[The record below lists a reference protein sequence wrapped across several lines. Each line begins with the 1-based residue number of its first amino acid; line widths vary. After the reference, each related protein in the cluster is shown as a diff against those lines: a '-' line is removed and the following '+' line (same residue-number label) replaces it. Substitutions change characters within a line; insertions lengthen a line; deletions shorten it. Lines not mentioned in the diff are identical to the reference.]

1 MPEQWTGDEEGRRVS
16 APTRGPDTEALD
28 AALDR
33 EDFEDSF
40 LCQVARASVPP
51 RLPVPGMRLGDR
63 DGRRYEVLEELGGGA
78 MGQVF
83 RAQDTV
89 LQRRVALKFL
99 IPHES
104 LADAPRV
111 ALLRQEGRAIAQLDH
126 EHIVRI
132 FNVDLW
138 SSEPGEP
145 PVPFLVMECLEGESL
160 SALLRRGRPSPRR
173 AMEILDAVAA
183 GLAHAHEH
191 HIVHRDLKPSNV
203 FITRKGVVKILDF
216 GLAWLAAASA
226 PPDLALSTAGTPPY
240 MAPEQWRGEAQDAR
254 TDLWAAGVL
263 LFEMLTG
270 EPPFAGEPEEIRA
283 RVTSPDPVPSARE
296 RVPTLPETVDRL
308 LAALLAKD
316 PGERLGS
323 AVELRERL
331 RQVEQGLAPRRE
343 VSRSAVPQRR
353 QVTLVACRLAD
364 VAGLAARLDPEDV
377 GELEAAFHRACTDVF
392 QEHGGSVMLCMGE
405 EVLGCFGH
413 PVAREDDSERAVSAG
428 LRLASTVAPA
438 LQDSPLLPPGR
449 ELAVQVGIHTDMV
462 VLDETSIQGEAPRMA
477 AWLARQARPGTACLS
492 ESTLTLVRGA
502 FQTHPMERMR
512 FTGLSGV
519 RDVWVHQVLRPRRAT
534 SRFDRSL
541 VARPLTPL
549 VGRRAEL
556 LRLLDWWEEA
566 RQGHGVCGLIT
577 GEAGMG
583 KSRLL
588 REVRERV
595 APFMAVRLRCQCWP
609 QSATSAFSPVID
621 LLRHLLRLD
630 VEGTLAQHRARLE
643 TGLGAL
649 GLAGPRT
656 WVLSSLVGLSG
667 DEGAPH
673 LRHTPD
679 RLKQETLEALT
690 ALLLLLAEERPVL
703 AELEDLH
710 WADPS
715 TLQLL
720 GVLLEKLPRMRVCM
734 LLTARPDFRPP
745 WPTGASLRRLSLER
759 LPSAIAGELVR
770 KAAGPRALSSE
781 VVARLVERTDGVP
794 LFAEEL
800 TRTVLERPASEGTPS
815 TALASSVPLSLRE
828 LLLTRLDR
836 LPPSQKELAQLC
848 AVVGRGFSHALLMSL
863 SSRGDAAL
871 RKDLAGLV
879 AEGLLQA
886 EEGAERRFSFR
897 HALIQDAASD
907 SLPKPLR
914 RQYHR
919 RVARVLAEQFPEVA
933 EAQPELL
940 AWHYTESAQVEAA
953 VRWWARAG
961 ELASRRSA
969 NVEALS
975 HFRQALE
982 LLRTRPPS
990 RERSGQELKLLM
1002 ALALPLVQVQGY
1014 HSPEGEQ
1021 VYPRI
1026 RELMRELEEDL
1037 PRLEPPYWV
1046 AFSHAFARARW
1057 DEAHEVAERLVRLGR
1072 GDGQRELLAL
1082 GYRMMATDFFTW
1094 GRVHAALEH
1103 VERALAFSDVGL
1115 AQHQVLAVKHWVNPR
1130 VAALAYAAVLYAV
1143 LDAPDRSREHARLAL
1158 RLAMDIGHPN
1168 TTAFAL
1174 LYSALA
1180 CQLRREPR
1188 EALELCDR
1196 NIALSR
1202 EHHFRLW
1209 LGWATLIRSW
1219 ALAMLGSARDGLA
1232 LMQSA
1237 LGQWRRSGFVAGMP
1251 HNLGMLAEIHLL
1263 LGQSREALDAVREAL
1278 GAVEASSERS
1288 YEAVLRGLEAEALR
1302 ALGRDDE
1309 AREAQGRALR
1319 VAEQQG
1325 AWAYARWVRE
1335 RRLGHPWVELPVS
1348 SEMPLG
1354 GASPDA

>member
-1 MPEQWTGDEEGRRVS
+1 MPGEWTSDEEARRDS
-16 APTRGPDTEALD
+16 ARTRGPDTD
-28 AALDR
+28 AFDR
-33 EDFEDSF
+33 EDFDDSF
-40 LCQVARASVPP
+40 LRLVARASVPP

-83 RAQDTV
+83 RAMDTE

-104 LADAPRV
+104 LAEAPMV

-145 PVPFLVMECLEGESL
+145 PLPFLVMECLEGESL
-160 SALLRRGRPSPRR
+160 SALLRRGRPNPRR

-226 PPDLALSTAGTPPY
+226 PPDVALSTAGTPPY

-270 EPPFAGEPEEIRA
+270 EPPYMGLPEEIRA
-283 RVTSPDPVPSARE
+283 RVTSPDPVPSVRE

-308 LAALLAKD
+308 LALLLAKN
-316 PGERLGS
+316 PAERLGS

-331 RQVEQGLAPRRE
+331 RQVEEGLAPRRK
-343 VSRSAVPQRR
+343 VSPSATPQRR

-364 VAGLAARLDPEDV
+364 VAGLTARLDPEDV
-377 GELEAAFHRACTDVF
+377 GELEAAFHQTCTDVI
-392 QEHGGSVMLCMGE
+392 QEHGGSIVLCVGE

-413 PVAREDDSERAVSAG
+413 PVAREDDSERAVNAA
-428 LRLASTVAPA
+428 LRLASAVAPA
-438 LQDSPLLPPGR
+438 LQESLLLPPGR
-449 ELAVQVGIHTDMV
+449 ELALQVGIHTDMV
-462 VLDETSIQGEAPRMA
+462 VLDEASIQGEAPRMA
-477 AWLARQARPGTACLS
+477 TWLARQARPGTACLS

-502 FQTHPMERMR
+502 FETHPMEPVR

-519 RDVWVHQVLRPRRAT
+519 RDVTVHEVLRPRRVA

-556 LRLLDWWEEA
+556 RRLLDWWEEA
-566 RQGHGVCGLIT
+566 RGGHGVCGLIT

-595 APFMAVRLRCQCWP
+595 APLMPIRLRSQCWP
-609 QSATSAFSPVID
+609 QSATSAFAPVID
-621 LLRHLLRLD
+621 VLRHLLQLD
-630 VEGTLAQHRARLE
+630 TEGTPAQHRARLE
-643 TGLGAL
+643 MGLGAL
-649 GLAGPRT
+649 GLGHQRT
-656 WVLSSLVGLSG
+656 WVLSGLVGLPA

-673 LRHTPD
+673 LRYTPD

-690 ALLLLLAEERPVL
+690 ALLLRLAEDRPVL

-720 GVLLEKLPRMRVCM
+720 GVLLDKLPQVRACV

-745 WPTGASLRRLSLER
+745 WPTRESLRRLSLER
-759 LPSAIAGELVR
+759 LPAAIAGELVR
-770 KAAGPRALSSE
+770 KAAGRQSLPSE
-781 VVARLVERTDGVP
+781 VVARLVEKTDGVP

-800 TRTVLERPASEGTPS
+800 TRTVVERPGTEGLPS
-815 TALASSVPLSLRE
+815 AALSSPVPLSLRE

-836 LPPSQKELAQLC
+836 LPSSQKELAQLC
-848 AVVGRGFSHALLMSL
+848 AVVGRSFSHALLTSL

-879 AEGLLQA
+879 GEGLLQP
-886 EEGAERRFSFR
+886 EEATEPRFCFR

-907 SLPKPLR
+907 SLPKHLR

-919 RVARVLAEQFPEVA
+919 RVARVLAEQFPEMS

-940 AWHYTESAQVEAA
+940 AWHYTESGQVEAA

-982 LLRTRPPS
+982 LLRTLPPS

-1026 RELMRELEEDL
+1026 RELMHEVEEDL

-1072 GDGQRELLAL
+1072 GHGLRELLAL

-1094 GRVHAALEH
+1094 GKVHAALEH
-1103 VERALAFSDVGL
+1103 VELALAFSDVGL
-1115 AQHQVLAVKHWVNPR
+1115 EQHQVLAVKHWVNPR
-1130 VAALAYAAVLYAV
+1130 VAALAYAAVLHAV
-1143 LDAPDRSREHARLAL
+1143 LDAPERSREHARLAL

-1209 LGWATLIRSW
+1209 LGWATLIRAW

-1232 LMQSA
+1232 LMQAA
-1237 LGQWRRSGFVAGMP
+1237 LGQWRRSGVEAGMP
-1251 HNLGMLAEIHLL
+1251 HNLGMLSEIHLL
-1263 LGQSREALDAVREAL
+1263 LGQFSAALETVREALDV
-1278 GAVEASSERS
+1278 VESYGERS
-1288 YEAVLRGLEAEALR
+1288 YEVVLRGLEAEALR
-1302 ALGRDDE
+1302 GLGRE
-1309 AREAQGRALR
+1309 AEAHEAYARALR
-1319 VAEQQG
+1319 VAEAQG
-1325 AWAYARWVRE
+1325 ALGYDRMVRE
-1335 RRLGHPWVELPVS
+1335 RRLGHPRVEMSVS
-1348 SEMPLG
+1348 LG
-1354 GASPDA
+1354 SQMEGPSPGA

>member
-1 MPEQWTGDEEGRRVS
+1 MPEEWTEDDEGRRVPARARES
-16 APTRGPDTEALD
+16 ASEAFD
-28 AALDR
+28 QD
-33 EDFEDSF
+33 DFEDSF
-40 LCQVARASVPP
+40 LYQVARASVPP

-83 RAQDTV
+83 RAHDTE
-89 LQRRVALKFL
+89 LQRSVALKFL
-99 IPHES
+99 IPHEA
-104 LADAPRV
+104 LAETPMI

-132 FNVDLW
+132 YNVDLW

-160 SALLRRGRPSPRR
+160 SALLRRGRPNPRR

-203 FITRKGVVKILDF
+203 FITQKGVVKILDF

-226 PPDLALSTAGTPPY
+226 PPDVTLSTAGTPPY

-254 TDLWAAGVL
+254 TDLWAAGIL
-263 LFEMLTG
+263 LYEMLTG
-270 EPPFAGEPEEIRA
+270 EPPYQGSPAEIRA
-283 RVTSPDPVPSARE
+283 RVTAPDPVPSVRE
-296 RVPTLPETVDRL
+296 CRPELPETVDRL
-308 LAALLAKD
+308 LMLLLAKD

-331 RQVEQGLAPRRE
+331 RQVEEGLAPRRK
-343 VSRSAVPQRR
+343 VARSAAPQRR

-364 VAGLAARLDPEDV
+364 VAGLSARLDPEDV
-377 GELEAAFHRACTDVF
+377 GELEAAFHQTCTDII
-392 QEHGGSVMLCMGE
+392 QEHGGSVVLCMGD
-405 EVLGCFGH
+405 EVLGCFGS
-413 PVAREDDSERAVSAG
+413 PVAREDDSERAVNAG
-428 LRLASTVAPA
+428 LRLASAVAPA
-438 LQDSPLLPPGR
+438 LQESLLLPPGR
-449 ELAVQVGIHTDMV
+449 ELAVQVGIHTDTV
-462 VLDETSIQGEAPRMA
+462 VLDDTSIQGEAPRMA
-477 AWLARQARPGTACLS
+477 TWLARQARPGAACLS

-502 FQTHPMERMR
+502 FQTHPLETLR

-519 RDVWVHQVLRPRRAT
+519 RDVRIHQVLRPRRAA

-556 LRLLDWWEEA
+556 LRLLGWWEEA
-566 RQGHGVCGLIT
+566 RGGHGVCGLIT

-595 APFMAVRLRCQCWP
+595 APYMAVRLRCQCWP
-609 QSATSAFSPVID
+609 QATTSAFAPIID
-621 LLRHLLRLD
+621 LLRHLLQLD
-630 VEGTLAQHRARLE
+630 TEGTPAQHRARLE
-643 TGLGAL
+643 TRLGELGLGHQ
-649 GLAGPRT
+649 RT
-656 WVLSSLVGLSG
+656 WVLSGLVGLTT

-673 LRHTPD
+673 LRYTPD

-690 ALLLLLAEERPVL
+690 ALLLRLAEDRPVL

-720 GVLLEKLPRMRVCM
+720 GVLLEKLPRVRACL

-745 WPTGASLRRLSLER
+745 WATSATLHRLSLER
-759 LPSAIAGELVR
+759 LPAAIAGELVR
-770 KAAGPRALSSE
+770 KVAGQQALPSE
-781 VVARLVERTDGVP
+781 VVARLVAKTDGVP

-800 TRTVLERPASEGTPS
+800 TRTVMEEPS
-815 TALASSVPLSLRE
+815 TREAPAATLASAVPMSLRE

-848 AVVGRGFSHALLMSL
+848 AVVGRSFSYALLTSL
-863 SSRGDAAL
+863 SNRGDAAL
-871 RKDLAGLV
+871 RKDLSGLV

-886 EEGAERRFSFR
+886 EEAPEPRFCFR

-907 SLPKPLR
+907 SLPRHLR

-919 RVARVLAEQFPEVA
+919 RVARVLAEQFPELS

-940 AWHYTESAQVEAA
+940 AWHYTESGQVEAA
-953 VRWWARAG
+953 MRWWARAG

-982 LLRTRPPS
+982 LLRMLPPS

-1002 ALALPLVQVQGY
+1002 ALGLPLVQVQGY

-1021 VYPRI
+1021 VYARI
-1026 RELMRELEEDL
+1026 RELMHEVEEDL

-1046 AFSHAFARARW
+1046 VFAHAFARARW

-1072 GDGQRELLAL
+1072 GHGQRELLAL

-1094 GRVHAALEH
+1094 GKVHAALEH
-1103 VERALAFSDVGL
+1103 LELALAFSDVGL
-1115 AQHQVLAVKHWVNPR
+1115 EQHQVLAVKHWINPR
-1130 VAALAYAAVLYAV
+1130 VAALAYAAVVHAALGAK
-1143 LDAPDRSREHARLAL
+1143 DRSREHARQAL

-1174 LYSALA
+1174 LYAALG

-1209 LGWATLIRSW
+1209 LGWSTLIRAW
-1219 ALAMLGSARDGLA
+1219 ALAMLGSAREGLS
-1232 LMQSA
+1232 LMQAA
-1237 LGQWRRSGFVAGMP
+1237 LGQWRRSGFEAGLP
-1251 HNLGMLAEIHLL
+1251 HDLGMLAEIHLL
-1263 LGQSREALDAVREAL
+1263 LGQSIEALEAVREAL
-1278 GAVEASSERS
+1278 ALAVSSGERS
-1288 YEAVLRGLEAEALR
+1288 YEVVLRGLEAEALR
-1302 ALGRDDE
+1302 GLGREAE
-1309 AREAQGRALR
+1309 AREAFNHTLR
-1319 VAEQQG
+1319 VAGAQG
-1325 AWAYARWVRE
+1325 ALGYDRLVRE
-1335 RRLGHPWVELPVS
+1335 GRLGHPVVELPV
-1348 SEMPLG
+1348 PLATPVG
-1354 GASPDA
+1354 GISPDA

>member
-1 MPEQWTGDEEGRRVS
+1 VES
-16 APTRGPDTEALD
+16 
-28 AALDR
+28 LDR

-40 LCQVARASVPP
+40 LRQVARASVPP

-83 RAQDTV
+83 RARDTE
-89 LQRRVALKFL
+89 LQRAVALKFL

-104 LADAPRV
+104 LAEAPMI

-132 FNVDLW
+132 FNVDVW

-145 PVPFLVMECLEGESL
+145 ALPFLVMECLEGESL
-160 SALLRRGRPSPRR
+160 SALLRRGRPGPRK
-173 AMEILDAVAA
+173 ALEILDAVAA

-203 FITRKGVVKILDF
+203 FITRRGVVKILDF

-226 PPDLALSTAGTPPY
+226 PPDVTLSTAGTPPY
-240 MAPEQWRGEAQDAR
+240 MSPEQWRGETQDAR
-254 TDLWAAGVL
+254 TDLWSAGIL

-270 EPPFAGEPEEIRA
+270 EPPYQGTPELIRA
-283 RVTSPDPVPSARE
+283 RVISEEPVPSVRE
-296 RVPTLPETVDRL
+296 RVPGLPETVDRL
-308 LAALLAKD
+308 LASLLAKD
-316 PGERLGS
+316 PGQRLGS
-323 AVELRERL
+323 AMELRERL
-331 RQVEQGLAPRRE
+331 RQVEEGLAPRRQ
-343 VSRSAVPQRR
+343 VSRSAAPQRR

-377 GELEAAFHRACTDVF
+377 GELEASFHQRCSEVI
-392 QEHGGSVMLCMGE
+392 QEQGGTVVLCVGE

-413 PVAREDDSERAVSAG
+413 PVAREDDSERAVNVG
-428 LRLASTVAPA
+428 LRLVSGVPPA
-438 LQDSPLLPPGR
+438 LQESLLPPGC
-449 ELAVQVGIHTDMV
+449 ELSLKVGIHTDMV
-462 VLDETSIQGEAPRMA
+462 VMDATSIQGEAPRMA
-477 AWLARQARPGTACLS
+477 TWLARQAPPGTVCLS
-492 ESTLTLVRGA
+492 DATLALVRGA
-502 FQTHPMERMR
+502 FLTQPMEPMR

-519 RDVWVHQVLRPRRAT
+519 RDVVLHQLLRPRRAA

-541 VARPLTPL
+541 VARPITPL

-556 LRLLDWWEEA
+556 RRVLGWWEEA
-566 RQGHGVCGLIT
+566 RGGHGVCGLIT

-595 APFMAVRLRCQCWP
+595 APFMAVRLRGQCWP
-609 QSATSAFSPVID
+609 QSATSAFAPIID
-621 LLRHLLRLD
+621 LLRHLLQID
-630 VEGTLAQHRARLE
+630 TEGTPAQHRARLE
-643 TGLGAL
+643 AGLGAL
-649 GLAGPRT
+649 GLGHQRT
-656 WVLSSLVGLSG
+656 WVLSGLVGLAG

-673 LRHTPD
+673 LRYTPD
-679 RLKQETLEALT
+679 RLKQETLDALT
-690 ALLLLLAEERPVL
+690 ALLLRLTEDRPVL

-720 GVLLEKLPRMRVCM
+720 GLLLERLPQARACL

-745 WPTGASLRRLSLER
+745 WPASVDIRRLPLER
-759 LPSAIAGELVR
+759 LPAAIAGELVR
-770 KAAGPRALSSE
+770 KAAGRLSLPSE
-781 VVARLVERTDGVP
+781 LVARLVEKTDGVP

-800 TRTVLERPASEGTPS
+800 TRTVLERPSSEATES
-815 TALASSVPLSLRE
+815 AALTSSVPLSLRE

-836 LPPSQKELAQLC
+836 LPASQKELAQLS
-848 AVVGRGFSHALLMSL
+848 AVVGRSFSLALLASL
-863 SSRGDAAL
+863 SGRGDAAL
-871 RKDLAGLV
+871 RQDLAGLV
-879 AEGLLQA
+879 TEGLLQP
-886 EEGAERRFSFR
+886 EEGPEPRFCFR

-907 SLPKPLR
+907 SLPRHLR

-919 RVARVLAEQFPEVA
+919 RVARVLAEQFPELS
-933 EAQPELL
+933 ESQPEQL
-940 AWHYTESAQVEAA
+940 AWHYTESGQVEAA
-953 VRWWARAG
+953 VRWWTRAG
-961 ELASRRSA
+961 EPASRLSA

-975 HFRQALE
+975 HFRRALE
-982 LLRTRPPS
+982 LLRTLPPS

-1014 HSPEGEQ
+1014 HSAEGEE
-1021 VYPRI
+1021 VYTRI
-1026 RELMRELEEDL
+1026 RALMQELEEDL

-1046 AFSHAFARARW
+1046 AFAHAFARARW

-1072 GDGQRELLAL
+1072 GHGQRELLAL
-1082 GYRMMATDFFTW
+1082 GYRMMAADYFTW
-1094 GRVHAALEH
+1094 GQVSAALEH
-1103 VERALAFSDVGL
+1103 VELALAFSDVGL
-1115 AQHQVLAVKHWVNPR
+1115 EQHQVLAVKHWVNPR
-1130 VAALAYAAVLYAV
+1130 VAALAYAAVVHAV
-1143 LDAPDRSREHARLAL
+1143 VDAPERSREQGRQAL

-1174 LYSALA
+1174 LYVALA
-1180 CQLRREPR
+1180 CQLRREPG

-1209 LGWATLIRSW
+1209 LGWATLIRAW
-1219 ALAMLGSARDGLA
+1219 AQAMLGSAREGLA
-1232 LMQSA
+1232 LMQAA
-1237 LGQWRRSGFVAGMP
+1237 LAQWRRSGFEAGLP

-1263 LGQSREALDAVREAL
+1263 LGQSREALEAVREAL
-1278 GAVEASSERS
+1278 SLAGATGERS
-1288 YEAVLRGLEAEALR
+1288 YEVILRGLEAEALR
-1302 ALGRDDE
+1302 GLGREGD
-1309 AREAQGRALR
+1309 ARGAVAQALR
-1319 VAEQQG
+1319 LAEQQG
-1325 AWAYARWVRE
+1325 ALGYGRLVRE
-1335 RRLGHPWVELPVS
+1335 RRVGHPLLELSLPRGSRVEGPA
-1348 SEMPLG
+1348 P
-1354 GASPDA
+1354 GA